1 MTHPRQSELDTLV
14 NITNIPTAAGQEWR
28 VVRAIEAWVA
38 SRPGLALASDAAGNL
53 VVRFAEDPGTPASSA
68 PLFITAHMDHPA
80 FVVERVIGPATFELS
95 FRGGVNDAFFIDAPI
110 TLFTQSGQRIEAR
123 LIGDAGQ
130 SSGAGK
136 HYLAEIVGDDS
147 DRGHLFDVGCVA
159 RWSTPDSEIID
170 AVLHAPACDDLAAL
184 AAAICTMDRLLA
196 ARQAGGLATDVRLL
210 FTRAEEIGFIGAIA
224 SAKLKTMPTG
234 SRIIA
239 LENSRAFPDSPV
251 GGGPIV
257 RVGDRISIF
266 SPWLTAACASRAE
279 AIFGGAAT
287 PRATETARDSSKR
300 PWQRK
305 LMAGGA
311 CEASVFC
318 AHGYDATCICLPL
331 GNYHNMPHLA
341 EHQAGTYDP
350 FTSGPARCEREFIH
364 TEDYLGMIDLLV
376 ALGHEL
382 PGAEG
387 FLNRLDKLYQEKKYV
402 LGGNAQC

>member
-1 MTHPRQSELDTLV
+1 MTPAISSL
-14 NITNIPTAAGQEWR
+14 ISTA
-28 VVRAIEAWVA
+28 
-38 SRPGLALASDAAGNL
+38 PLAL
-53 VVRFAEDPGTPASSA
+53 
-68 PLFITAHMDHPA
+68 
-80 FVVERVIGPATFELS
+80 LS
-95 FRGGVNDAFFIDAPI
+95 NDAQVL
-110 TLFTQSGQRIEAR
+110 TLALPSAMLTPVMSSLMAISPLSLQSPMQ
-123 LIGDAGQ
+123 LP
-130 SSGAGK
+130 S
-136 HYLAEIVGDDS
+136 
-147 DRGHLFDVGCVA
+147 
-159 RWSTPDSEIID
+159 
-170 AVLHAPACDDLAAL
+170 
-184 AAAICTMDRLLA
+184 
-196 ARQAGGLATDVRLL
+196 
-210 FTRAEEIGFIGAIA
+210 
-224 SAKLKTMPTG
+224 
-234 SRIIA
+234 
-239 LENSRAFPDSPV
+239 V

-350 FTSGPARCEREFIH
+350 FTRGPARCEREFIH